1 MLFFI
6 MMTLL
11 RHFKEDFS
19 ILITDDDE
27 NCRYSL
33 KDIFEP
39 EGYTT
44 YLASCGREAVEIAK
58 QKYLH
63 LLILDIHLPDF
74 SGFDTFEFIK
84 EEKKSIMPCIFV
96 SADTSKELK
105 MGAIEANA
113 YTLISKPINKE
124 TIKYAVERSLEKYYW
139 K

>member
-1 MLFFI
+1 
-6 MMTLL
+6 MMAIL
-11 RHFKEDFS
+11 RHNRTNYK

-27 NCRYSL
+27 GCRYSL
-33 KDIFEP
+33 KNIFEP

-58 QKYLH
+58 HEILH

-84 EEKKSIMPCIFV
+84 EEKRTVIPCIFV

-105 MGAIEANA
+105 MDAIEADA

-124 TIKYAVERSLEKYYW
+124 IIKYAVEQSLEKYY
-139 K
+139 

>member
-1 MLFFI
+1 MKTI
-6 MMTLL
+6 
-11 RHFKEDFS
+11 HNHENYN

-33 KDIFEP
+33 KNIFEP
-39 EGYTT
+39 EGYVT

-58 QKYLH
+58 QEFLH

-74 SGFDTFEFIK
+74 NGFETFSFIK
-84 EEKKSIMPCIFV
+84 EEKKTLIPCIFV

-105 MGAIEANA
+105 MDAMEAEA

-124 TIKYAVERSLEKYYW
+124 MIKYAVEQSMEKYYW
-139 K
+139 KY

>member
-1 MLFFI
+1 

-11 RHFKEDFS
+11 KRNKESYS

-27 NCRYSL
+27 NCRSSL

-39 EGYTT
+39 EGYVT

-58 QKYLH
+58 QNFLH

-74 SGFDTFEFIK
+74 SGLDTFAFIK
-84 EEKKSIMPCIFV
+84 EEKKMVIPCIFV

-105 MGAIEANA
+105 MDAIEANA
-113 YTLISKPINKE
+113 YTLISKPINKNM
-124 TIKYAVERSLEKYYW
+124 IKYAVEQSIERFYW
-139 K
+139 KD

>member
-1 MLFFI
+1 MVA
-6 MMTLL
+6 LL
-11 RHFKEDFS
+11 RYEKENYR

-27 NCRYSL
+27 NCRYCL
-33 KDIFEP
+33 KNIFEP
-39 EGYTT
+39 EGYIT

-58 QKYLH
+58 SKFLH
-63 LLILDIHLPDF
+63 LLILDINLPDF

-84 EEKKSIMPCIFV
+84 EEKKTLIPCIFV

-105 MGAIEANA
+105 MDAIEANA

-124 TIKYAVERSLEKYYW
+124 LIKYAVEQSIEKYYW